1 MGGTDSVPTNWD
13 GSDPTQQPLLP
24 GIYVFR
30 CFTLTS
36 TVLMSAFFGIRCWT
50 LTRIDNP
57 ATILSFVAEVYLY
70 LNMLLATRLAWA
82 GHDTQ
87 YKTPDYSVLRQSVT
101 KDAPADEQPVLL
113 KAMPGQNER
122 ENYPSVAI
130 LIPTYNEEREIL
142 EPVVKA
148 AYELDWPEGKVGVYV
163 CDDGGR
169 DWVKSGCPL
178 RGAAAARSSRR
189 SMASVTCVLCAL
201 WVPWGLRSEERGTF
215 T

>member
-1 MGGTDSVPTNWD
+1 MPRPSFIRVYCLEAHTASRIEISILETLVATRER
-13 GSDPTQQPLLP
+13 LLP
-24 GIYVFR
+24 MTHGDDMREVLSIVR
-30 CFTLTS
+30 VTRRFT
-36 TVLMSAFFGIRCWT
+36 
-50 LTRIDNP
+50 
-57 ATILSFVAEVYLY
+57 
-70 LNMLLATRLAWA
+70 
-82 GHDTQ
+82 Q
-87 YKTPDYSVLRQSVT
+87 
-101 KDAPADEQPVLL
+101 ADEQPVLL
-113 KAMPGQNER
+113 KAMPGQDER